1 MAGYQCHV
9 AGLEEDESAKDW
21 VQTSKLSPG
30 KRSSITYIKRYPVK
44 SQNRLRTIPV
54 RICRL
59 VIRKSY

>member
-30 KRSSITYIKRYPVK
+30 KRSSITYIKRYPEK
-44 SQNRLRTIPV
+44 TLE
-54 RICRL
+54 
-59 VIRKSY
+59 